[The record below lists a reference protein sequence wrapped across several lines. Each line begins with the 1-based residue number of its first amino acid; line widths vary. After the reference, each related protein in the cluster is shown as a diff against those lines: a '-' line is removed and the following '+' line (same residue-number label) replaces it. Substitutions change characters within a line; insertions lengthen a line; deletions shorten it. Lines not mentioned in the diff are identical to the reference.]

1 MRSALWRPNPPC
13 HQVLLAVQSI
23 KAVEVAKMLTNVWHG
38 CAQVGIGLECG
49 VGCDGFTEWKE
60 GDIIDAFMVKEKRRT
75 LEEASIMGSLDAD
88 DV

>member
-1 MRSALWRPNPPC
+1 MK
-13 HQVLLAVQSI
+13 VLPAMQKENLRNVQGCP
-23 KAVEVAKMLTNVWHG
+23 KDTRLHD